1 MTQAAGGASCAPSYS
16 DAKCEALPCD
26 LALHPEVSSPQAGKA
41 RLFPAACTWNSGE
54 GSFVWVLM
62 GLKGRLGGPHSVRIR
77 MALSA
82 VRGAFAKKGRLGGLA
97 GATVMTEV
105 WR

>member
-1 MTQAAGGASCAPSYS
+1 MLRAILMSN
-16 DAKCEALPCD
+16 D
-26 LALHPEVSSPQAGKA
+26 LMPYDLVLHPEVSLPQAGKA
-41 RLFPAACTWNSGE
+41 RLLPAACSWNSEE
-54 GSFVWVLM
+54 GSFVWVLT

-82 VRGAFAKKGRLGGLA
+82 VRGAFAQKGRLGGLA